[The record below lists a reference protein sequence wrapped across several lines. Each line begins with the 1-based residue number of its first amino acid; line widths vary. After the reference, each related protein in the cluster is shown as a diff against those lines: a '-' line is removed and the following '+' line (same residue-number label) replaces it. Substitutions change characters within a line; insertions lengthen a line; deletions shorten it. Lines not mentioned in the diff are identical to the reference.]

1 MWFSRLPFFF
11 FFFLVHPPHGIAL
24 FFFVFL
30 FSVCLHRIR
39 LLGMEMGDGGYQ
51 LPRLKD
57 GWGGW
62 ILFLEP
68 MWNRVLRGE
77 TIQYVGAREEKTGE
91 EDAEE
96 EE

>member
-1 MWFSRLPFFF
+1 M
-11 FFFLVHPPHGIAL
+11 
-24 FFFVFL
+24 
-30 FSVCLHRIR
+30 
-39 LLGMEMGDGGYQ
+39 D
-51 LPRLKD
+51 
-57 GWGGW
+57 GGW